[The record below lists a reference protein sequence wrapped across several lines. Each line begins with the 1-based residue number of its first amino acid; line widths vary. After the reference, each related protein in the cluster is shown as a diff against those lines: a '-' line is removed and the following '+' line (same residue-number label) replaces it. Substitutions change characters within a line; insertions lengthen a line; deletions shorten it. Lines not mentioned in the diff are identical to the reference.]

1 MGKIKTREGTH
12 NIKVIDKA
20 ANVSDHMR
28 DTFVRTKDTM
38 RNLSDDGQVSPSEYA
53 DDQLKYASE
62 DAVHGAG
69 KTVNKTTRK
78 AVEKGRDAIQK
89 RKQSKGEAEQP
100 GSPKNSE
107 PQRVTSEDAPVKKS
121 KQEFAKRQKKEQ
133 VQKGID
139 ARKQSVRT
147 KDSVKRTVKQTGKS
161 TGKASVKT
169 SKATV
174 KSSKRAVKTTEK
186 TTKAAIKTAD
196 KTAKATKEAAKASV
210 KTAQKAAQAAKA
222 AGKATV
228 ASAKAVAKAVAA
240 AVKAIIAGTKAL
252 VAAIAAGGWVAVVA
266 IIIVCLIALIVGS
279 CFGIFFSNEETPG
292 GTPMTQVISQLN
304 TEYYDKIKQIKSEG
318 NYDDIEIVSSD
329 GIQAVKWNEVLAVYS
344 VKVTTNGEGADVV
357 TITDDKIETLRQT
370 LWDMNS
376 ITHSSKTTSKEIDVV
391 ETDADGK
398 ETTVKK
404 TISETVWTINLTHKS
419 YTEMIAEYGFNAEQT
434 EQLNEMMSSEYDTM
448 WAQLLG
454 GYSTGT
460 GEIIISNSEH
470 IPKDIFA
477 WALPESY
484 TITSPFGYR
493 SDPFTGKTKFHGGT

>member
-1 MGKIKTREGTH
+1 
-12 NIKVIDKA
+12 
-20 ANVSDHMR
+20 
-28 DTFVRTKDTM
+28 
-38 RNLSDDGQVSPSEYA
+38 
-53 DDQLKYASE
+53 
-62 DAVHGAG
+62 
-69 KTVNKTTRK
+69 
-78 AVEKGRDAIQK
+78 
-89 RKQSKGEAEQP
+89 
-100 GSPKNSE
+100 
-107 PQRVTSEDAPVKKS
+107 
-121 KQEFAKRQKKEQ
+121 
-133 VQKGID
+133 
-139 ARKQSVRT
+139 
-147 KDSVKRTVKQTGKS
+147 
-161 TGKASVKT
+161 
-169 SKATV
+169 
-174 KSSKRAVKTTEK
+174 
-186 TTKAAIKTAD
+186 
-196 KTAKATKEAAKASV
+196 
-210 KTAQKAAQAAKA
+210 
-222 AGKATV
+222 
-228 ASAKAVAKAVAA
+228 
-240 AVKAIIAGTKAL
+240 
-252 VAAIAAGGWVAVVA
+252 
-266 IIIVCLIALIVGS
+266 
-279 CFGIFFSNEETPG
+279 
-292 GTPMTQVISQLN
+292 MTQVISQLN

-404 TISETVWTINLTHKS
+404 TISETVLTINLTHKS